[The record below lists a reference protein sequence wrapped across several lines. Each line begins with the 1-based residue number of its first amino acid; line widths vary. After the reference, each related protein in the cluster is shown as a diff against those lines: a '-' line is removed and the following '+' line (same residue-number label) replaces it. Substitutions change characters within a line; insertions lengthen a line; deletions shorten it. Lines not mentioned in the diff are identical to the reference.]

1 MEQAEV
7 RKGYIMKV
15 NTVKF
20 KENPVSISTKIIC
33 TLEDIYTGKKI
44 VKEFHN
50 VICTVGKVAIARRL
64 AGIAL
69 LANEGQ
75 ITYGA
80 TGTNTNVPAAG
91 DTVLGTEIARKQVA
105 SSSYTS
111 NTCEIRTFFTA
122 TESVSTLKEF
132 GLFGEN
138 ASATPDSGT
147 LFNHAVIS
155 VEKLNTQTLTVAVV
169 FTIA

>member
-1 MEQAEV
+1 
-7 RKGYIMKV
+7 MKA
-15 NTVKF
+15 NTHNIKL
-20 KENPVSISTKIIC
+20 KENPLGLSTKIIC
-33 TLEDIYTGKKI
+33 TLEDINTGEKI
-44 VKEFHN
+44 IKEFHN

-69 LANEGQ
+69 LANEGK

-91 DTVLGTEIARKQVA
+91 DTTLGTELARKLVA

-111 NTCEIRTFFTA
+111 NTCEIRTFFKA
-122 TESVSTLKEF
+122 LESVGSLKEF
-132 GLFGEN
+132 GLFGEA
-138 ASATPDSGT
+138 ASAAADSGT

-155 VEKLNTQTLTVAVV
+155 VEKSNTQTLTIAVV

>member
-1 MEQAEV
+1 MNKIIE
-7 RKGYIMKV
+7 K
-15 NTVKF
+15 
-20 KENPVSISTKIIC
+20 PVTISTKIIC
-33 TLEDIYTGKKI
+33 TLEHIHTGEKI

-69 LANEGQ
+69 LANEGE

-91 DTVLGTEIARKQVA
+91 NTTLGTEIERKQVA
-105 SSSYTS
+105 SSSYTT

-122 TESVSTLKEF
+122 AESVGALKEF
-132 GLFGEN
+132 GLFGEA
-138 ASATPDSGT
+138 ASGVADSGT

-155 VEKLNTQTLTVAVV
+155 VTKSALQTLTVSVV